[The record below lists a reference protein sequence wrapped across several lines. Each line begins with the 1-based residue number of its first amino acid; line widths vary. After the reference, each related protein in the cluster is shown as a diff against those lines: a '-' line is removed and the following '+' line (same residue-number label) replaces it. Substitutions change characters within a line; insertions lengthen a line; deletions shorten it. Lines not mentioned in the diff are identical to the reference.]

1 MSLNR
6 DEHNGDIAREALTIF
21 DRVAA
26 GARAELARFK
36 GPSAESLA
44 PLNTLTTEKAVAKL
58 SASVNERGRE
68 IGKVIDWNEQ
78 YGEIKKKKKKKTF
91 SMYL

>member
-1 MSLNR
+1 MSKR
-6 DEHNGDIAREALTIF
+6 DL
-21 DRVAA
+21 
-26 GARAELARFK
+26 
-36 GPSAESLA
+36 
-44 PLNTLTTEKAVAKL
+44 EKAVAKL

-78 YGEIKKKKKKKTF
+78 YGEIKKKKKKKPF